1 MPALPRVA
9 KRNARAAGN
18 AGEDVMALEP
28 ISHPVAG
35 PAAFVRDLSAENAVN
50 ALVAFAFA
58 ITGPVAIV
66 FAVAARGGL
75 SEAQIASWIFG
86 AFFIN
91 GLLSI
96 AFSAAYRQPLAFFW
110 TIPGTV
116 LVGPALAH
124 ASFNEVV
131 GAFLVTGLLMLMLG
145 LTGVVRRVMDAVPL
159 PIVMGM
165 VAGVFLPFGLDWVK
179 AFESDLAIALPMTA
193 TFLVISALPG
203 LARRLPPL
211 IVAMVV
217 GLVAIALTRTGA
229 LPSISSGAVL
239 AAPTL
244 VVPQFNPATLIELVV
259 PLAITV
265 LVVQNGQGIAVL
277 RTVGHAPPVNAI
289 ATACGL
295 WSIFAGLV
303 GAVSTCLTGPSNAIL
318 ATGRHPARASRPR
331 VRPVLAVL
339 HDAPAGNAQGL
350 HCHARRACHAARAA
364 ERLRHRLPGHIR
376 DRCLGC
382 LPGDGQ
388 RHGHCRHWRT
398 VLGARV
404 RHARL
409 ARPRA
414 RRLRSACGREE
425 LNIGRSTHIPHNP

>member
-295 WSIFAGLV
+295 WSIFAGRDKRTHYTAGILLGLLALV
-303 GAVSTCLTGPSNAIL
+303 FGLFSPFFTTLLL
-318 ATGRHPARASRPR
+318 ATPKAFIATLAGLAMLRVLQSAFATAFQGTFGIGALVAFLVTVSGMAIAGIGAPFWGLVFGTLVSR
-331 VRPVLAVL
+331 VLE
-339 HDAPAGNAQGL
+339 HGDF
-350 HCHARRACHAARAA
+350 AARAA
-364 ERLRHRLPGHIR
+364 EK
-376 DRCLGC
+376 
-382 LPGDGQ
+382 
-388 RHGHCRHWRT
+388 
-398 VLGARV
+398 
-404 RHARL
+404 
-409 ARPRA
+409 
-414 RRLRSACGREE
+414 
-425 LNIGRSTHIPHNP
+425 N